1 MKVSM
6 DASQFK
12 LPEGNQALKQGQ
24 KSKGFGFKNVVQK
37 YERLEEMKF
46 LKKNFGFKNV
56 GQKSEKES
64 EFGMQDVGK
73 ISEKGSEFGSQDVGQ
88 KGGTIN
94 VFA

>member
-12 LPEGNQALKQGQ
+12 LPEANQALKQDQ
-24 KSKGFGFKNVVQK
+24 KVKD
-37 YERLEEMKF
+37 
-46 LKKNFGFKNV
+46 FGFKNV

-73 ISEKGSEFGSQDVGQ
+73 KSEKGSGLGFQDVGQ
-88 KGGTIN
+88 KGGSVN

>member
-12 LPEGNQALKQGQ
+12 LPEANQAFKQGQ
-24 KSKGFGFKNVVQK
+24 KVKDFGFKNVV
-37 YERLEEMKF
+37 R
-46 LKKNFGFKNV
+46 
-56 GQKSEKES
+56 KSEKES

-73 ISEKGSEFGSQDVGQ
+73 KSEKGSGFGFQDAGQ